1 MGNASVTERIV
12 MLVSAFTS
20 QKSDNITM
28 TFRQRDLCR
37 LLGARR
43 PAFISA
49 LEYLLDKELIEMP
62 DNTTIIVKSRKALL
76 QLLNK
81 KDD

>member
-1 MGNASVTERIV
+1 MGNATVAERIV
-12 MLVSAFTS
+12 MLVSIFTS
-20 QKSDNITM
+20 QKSKNITM

-49 LEYLLDKELIEMP
+49 IEFLSEKGLIELP
-62 DNTTIIVKSRKALL
+62 DNSTIVVTSRKDLL
-76 QLLNK
+76 ELLNK
-81 KDD
+81 KD